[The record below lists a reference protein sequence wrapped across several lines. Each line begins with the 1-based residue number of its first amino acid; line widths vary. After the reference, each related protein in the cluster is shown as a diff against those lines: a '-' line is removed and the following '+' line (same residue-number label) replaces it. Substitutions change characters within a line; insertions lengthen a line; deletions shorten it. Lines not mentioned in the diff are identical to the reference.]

1 MKIKER
7 YGDKVRITIEGTLM
21 KHEPGYNTGLLRIQ
35 DSSGVQFALIH
46 KDADYI
52 KEVEFTST
60 QFKIGD
66 RVRYIH
72 GGDYEFTLGKKGYFD
87 HNNNIWFEYFPG
99 QRLVDG
105 VLAEFNTDNY
115 IKVG

>member
-1 MKIKER
+1 MKIEER
-7 YGDKVRITIEGTLM
+7 YGDKVKITIEGVL
-21 KHEPGYNTGLLRIQ
+21 KQHEPGYNTGLLRIQ

-46 KDADYI
+46 KNADYI
-52 KEVEFTST
+52 KEVEFTVT

-66 RVRYIH
+66 RVQYRTAPN
-72 GGDYEFTLGKKGYFD
+72 YEFTLGRDGYFD
-87 HNNNIWFEYFPG
+87 HSNNLWNNYTSE